1 MQFISNSIE
10 NTHHYAA
17 QLLSYLKT
25 NLVCLY
31 GDLGSGKT
39 TFVQGLAKA
48 LGIKKR
54 IISPTFIIVREYQI
68 MNNASCVMH
77 NDSSS
82 NCIERSI
89 IHYPLSIIHY
99 SLLIHIDC
107 YRLSSAL
114 DAKSFNFQELWSKP
128 KNLVVIEWAEK
139 IKKILPKKRIDI
151 KFSYI
156 DEKKRRIT
164 INE

>member
-25 NLVCLY
+25 NLICLY

-39 TFVQGLAKA
+39 TFVQGLAQA

-54 IISPTFIIVREYQI
+54 IISPTFIIVKEYP
-68 MNNASCVMH
+68 
-77 NDSSS
+77 
-82 NCIERSI
+82 
-89 IHYPLSIIHY
+89 IHYPLPITHLPITHY
-99 SLLIHIDC
+99 PSLIHIDC
-107 YRLSSAL
+107 YRLHSAL
-114 DAKSFNFQELWSKP
+114 DAKSFNFQELWSNP

-139 IKKILPKKRIDI
+139 IKPILPKKRIDI
-151 KFSYI
+151 KFEYI
-156 DEKKRRIT
+156 NKNKRSLEIV
-164 INE
+164 NC